1 MRDEQE
7 EVILVD
13 QDDRELGRAGK
24 IDAHRFGYRHRAIS
38 VCVVDQ
44 NGRMLLQRRARE
56 KYHSAGLWTNACCTH
71 PRPGEGVQETAERRL
86 LEELGIACGIRFMF
100 RTHYR
105 APVGKGL
112 VENEI
117 VHLFSGDYDGSV
129 ESNPDEVEE
138 VTWRSHEFL
147 LADLAA
153 RPNAY
158 TYWFNHYVR
167 LFGDLL
173 FDRSDRRM
181 RANA

>member
-1 MRDEQE
+1 MNENEDL
-7 EVILVD
+7 VVLVD
-13 QDDRELGRAGK
+13 ERDQEVGFARKLAAHQLGQ
-24 IDAHRFGYRHRAIS
+24 RHRAIS
-38 VCVVDQ
+38 VCLIDPQ
-44 NGRMLLQRRARE
+44 GRMLLQRRAIG
-56 KYHSAGLWTNACCTH
+56 KYHSGGLWTNACCTH

-105 APVGKGL
+105 APVGKDL

-129 ESNPDEVEE
+129 EPNPDEVEE
-138 VTWRSHEFL
+138 VAWRSHEFL

-173 FDRSDRRM
+173 FDRSDRRT